1 MDTDYSKPHEEN
13 EEGLKANHRSNLQG
27 KFDFENGVD
36 FIDPLMS
43 PSELAKEK

>member
-27 KFDFENGVD
+27 KLVSRMQ
-36 FIDPLMS
+36 LT
-43 PSELAKEK
+43 L